1 MKIQINSLAALERL
15 IGGDNDVEIEIR
27 KSVVEN
33 FMKKHINAIANSKV
47 TEGIKTEIMNT
58 LVTNPTG
65 YRSDVTLT
73 PKAKELFAS
82 EIDHQFRSIVRES
95 FNEYMSAN
103 GIDQLIKDKAAY
115 IEQELTDRI
124 LDNRIERE
132 VDLAIKRR
140 LNLK

>member
-15 IGGDNDVEIEIR
+15 IGGDNEVEIEIR

-33 FMKKHINAIANSKV
+33 FMKKHINAIANSNV
-47 TEGIKTEIMNT
+47 TEGIKNEIMKT

-82 EIDHQFRSIVRES
+82 EIDHQLRNVVKDAFI
-95 FNEYMSAN
+95 EYMTAN
-103 GIDQLIKDKAAY
+103 GIDQLIQDKAAY
-115 IEQELTDRI
+115 IEQELTARV